1 MSKKVVTLGEIM
13 MRLSTPDYKRFVQTE
28 SFDVNYGGGEANVA
42 AAICN
47 YGLQSS
53 FISKLPD
60 NALGQAAINQLRR
73 YGVDTQHVARGGKRL
88 GLYFL
93 EPGVSMRASQV
104 IYDRADA
111 SITEVE
117 LSDFDFDKIFDGADW
132 FHTSGIT
139 PALSDKAAALTLAAL
154 KAAKAKGLTT
164 SLDLNYRK
172 KLWTAEKA
180 RETLTQLCQY
190 VDVCLGPDATL
201 GFHPEDTDVDLSNLK
216 QDDYKIVFKQLA
228 DKYGFKYIAS
238 TLRGSQSASD
248 NSISAMIFDG
258 TEIHH
263 TKQYNVRIVD
273 RVGAGD
279 SFASGLIY
287 GLVAGLN
294 AAQAAEFGIAA
305 SALKHTIPGD
315 MNHATVAEIE
325 TLIGGDGSGKIQR

>member
-1 MSKKVVTLGEIM
+1 MVPYLG
-13 MRLSTPDYKRFVQTE
+13 
-28 SFDVNYGGGEANVA
+28 
-42 AAICN
+42 
-47 YGLQSS
+47 
-53 FISKLPD
+53 
-60 NALGQAAINQLRR
+60 
-73 YGVDTQHVARGGKRL
+73 H
-88 GLYFL
+88 
-93 EPGVSMRASQV
+93 
-104 IYDRADA
+104 
-111 SITEVE
+111 
-117 LSDFDFDKIFDGADW
+117 
-132 FHTSGIT
+132 H